1 MDIDEE
7 IARESK
13 KQKMALQKC
22 TTTEVENSDVKA
34 NEDSEDR
41 KAGSRSYVR
50 LTVLKMQQ
58 ELTELG
64 FGGDLL
70 ELKSSKKKDVYA
82 LYKRLVLKK

>member
-1 MDIDEE
+1 
-7 IARESK
+7 
-13 KQKMALQKC
+13 MALQKC

>member
-1 MDIDEE
+1 
-7 IARESK
+7 
-13 KQKMALQKC
+13 
-22 TTTEVENSDVKA
+22 
-34 NEDSEDR
+34 
-41 KAGSRSYVR
+41 
-50 LTVLKMQQ
+50 MQQ